1 MALGIGF
8 VGLGIM
14 GNRMLTNMAVHG
26 GFDLVAAWD
35 PNETA
40 RTAAQTTYPSLTV
53 FEGVEGVIK
62 HPDVDVVY
70 IASPP
75 ASHRDYALAA
85 ADVGKAVFCEKPL
98 GIDVEQSRE
107 LVAAFKQ
114 KRILNAVNYPLANSQ
129 AADLMKAD
137 IDAGKLGK
145 INSVDIRLHF
155 APWPRDWQQDA
166 TWLSLRE
173 EGGFVREV
181 GSHFI
186 YLTERL
192 LGAAEILSACAIYP
206 EDDVSCE
213 TSVQAQFACDNTPV
227 SFHASAG
234 GVGPD
239 VVEFTVWGEKKSY
252 RLTMWDQLYSTTG
265 DDWKRELS
273 EIEDARQHGYM
284 RGLDNLI
291 AWSEGK
297 DCSIASFADALS
309 VQEKVEAI
317 LSGEF

>member
-8 VGLGIM
+8 IGLGIM
-14 GNRMLTNMAVHG
+14 GNRMLTNMSVHG
-26 GFDLVAAWD
+26 EFNLAAAWD
-35 PNETA
+35 PSEAA
-40 RTAAQTTYPSLTV
+40 RSDAQTNYPSLDVVRTV
-53 FEGVEGVIK
+53 EEVIK
-62 HPDVDVVY
+62 HRDVDVVY

-85 ADVGKAVFCEKPL
+85 AAAGKAVFCEKPL
-98 GIDVEQSRE
+98 GIDVEQSQE
-107 LVAAFKQ
+107 MVAAFEQ
-114 KRILNAVNYPLANSQ
+114 KAVLNAVNYPLANSP
-129 AADLMKAD
+129 AADLIKAD
-137 IDAGKLGK
+137 IDAGKLGA
-145 INSVDIRLHF
+145 ITSVDIRLHF
-155 APWPRDWQQDA
+155 APWPREWQQDA
-166 TWLSLRE
+166 TWLSQRT

-192 LGAAEILSACAIYP
+192 LGTAELLNTCAIYP
-206 EDDVSCE
+206 EDDISCE
-213 TSVQAQFACDNTPV
+213 TNVQAQLACDNVPV

-265 DDWKRELS
+265 GEWKRELS
-273 EIEDARQHGYM
+273 EIDDARQHGYM
-284 RGLDNLI
+284 RGLDNLV
-291 AWSEGK
+291 AWKEGRQY
-297 DCSIASFADALS
+297 SMASFADALS

>member
-1 MALGIGF
+1 MGIGF
-8 VGLGIM
+8 IGLGIM
-14 GNRMLTNMAVHG
+14 GNRMLTNMSVHG
-26 GFDLVAAWD
+26 EFNLAAAWD
-35 PNETA
+35 PSDVA
-40 RTAAQTTYPSLTV
+40 RSDARINYPALEVVGTV
-53 FEGVEGVIK
+53 EEVIK
-62 HPDVDVVY
+62 HPRVDVVY

-85 ADVGKAVFCEKPL
+85 AAAGKAVFCEKPL
-98 GIDVEQSRE
+98 GIDVEQSQE
-107 LVAAFKQ
+107 MVAAFKE
-114 KRILNAVNYPLANSQ
+114 KAVLNAVNYPLANSQ
-129 AADLMKAD
+129 AADLMKAE
-137 IDAGKLGK
+137 IDAGQLGK

-166 TWLSLRE
+166 TWLSQRA

-192 LGAAEILSACAIYP
+192 LGAAELLNTCAIYP

-213 TSVQAQFACDNTPV
+213 TNVQAQIACNNVPV

-265 DDWKRELS
+265 DTWVRELS

-291 AWSEGK
+291 AWYEGK

-317 LSGEF
+317 LSGDF

>member
-8 VGLGIM
+8 IGLGIM
-14 GNRMLTNMAVHG
+14 GNRMLTNMSVHG
-26 GFDLVAAWD
+26 EFNLAAAWD
-35 PNETA
+35 PNESA
-40 RTAAQTTYPSLTV
+40 RSDAQKNYPSLDVVGTV
-53 FEGVEGVIK
+53 EEVIK
-62 HPDVDVVY
+62 HRDVDVVY

-85 ADVGKAVFCEKPL
+85 AAAGKAVFCEKPL
-98 GIDVEQSRE
+98 GIDVEQSQE
-107 LVAAFKQ
+107 MVAAFEEKAV
-114 KRILNAVNYPLANSQ
+114 LNAVNYPLANSP
-129 AADLMKAD
+129 AADLIKAD
-137 IDAGKLGK
+137 IDAGKLGA
-145 INSVDIRLHF
+145 ITSVDIRLHF
-155 APWPRDWQQDA
+155 APWPREWQQDA
-166 TWLSLRE
+166 TWLSQRT

-192 LGAAEILSACAIYP
+192 LGTAELLNTCAIYP
-206 EDDVSCE
+206 EDDISCE
-213 TSVQAQFACDNTPV
+213 TNVQAQLACDNVPV

-265 DDWKRELS
+265 DEWKRELS
-273 EIEDARQHGYM
+273 EIDDARQHGYM
-284 RGLDNLI
+284 RGLDNLV
-291 AWSEGK
+291 AWKEGRQY
-297 DCSIASFADALS
+297 SMASFADALS

>member
-8 VGLGIM
+8 IGLGIM
-14 GNRMLTNMAVHG
+14 GNRMLTNMSVHG
-26 GFDLVAAWD
+26 EFNLAAAWD
-35 PNETA
+35 PNESA
-40 RTAAQTTYPSLTV
+40 RSDAQKNYPSLDVVGTV
-53 FEGVEGVIK
+53 EEVIK
-62 HPDVDVVY
+62 HRDVDVVY

-85 ADVGKAVFCEKPL
+85 AAAGKAVFCEKPL
-98 GIDVEQSRE
+98 GIDVEQSQE
-107 LVAAFKQ
+107 MVAAFEEKAV
-114 KRILNAVNYPLANSQ
+114 LNAVNYPLANSP
-129 AADLMKAD
+129 ATDLIKAD
-137 IDAGKLGK
+137 IDAGKLGT
-145 INSVDIRLHF
+145 ITSVDIRLHF
-155 APWPRDWQQDA
+155 APWPREWQQDA
-166 TWLSLRE
+166 TWLSQRT

-192 LGAAEILSACAIYP
+192 LGTAELLNTCAIYP
-206 EDDVSCE
+206 EDDISCE
-213 TSVQAQFACDNTPV
+213 TNVQAQLACDNVPV

-239 VVEFTVWGEKKSY
+239 VVEFTVWAEKKSY

-265 DDWKRELS
+265 DEWKRELS
-273 EIEDARQHGYM
+273 EIDDARQHGYM
-284 RGLDNLI
+284 RGLDNLV
-291 AWSEGK
+291 AWKEDRQYSM
-297 DCSIASFADALS
+297 ASFADALS